1 MIIPAEI
8 KMKLRANA
16 ILKALLGNDELV
28 NNWWN
33 SPNKAFDME
42 IPDDLWHTTSG
53 RTRVYNYLLD
63 QMEAPH

>member
-1 MIIPAEI
+1 
-8 KMKLRANA
+8 MKTPEEKANM

-28 NNWWN
+28 ARWWN

-42 IPDDLWHTTSG
+42 TPDDLWHTSSG
-53 RTRVYNYLLD
+53 RNRVYNYLLD